1 MATAPSNL
9 KELYIADLR
18 DLWSAND
25 QMQEIVQSFSEKAQ
39 SDQLKQLFK
48 RSVTGINQHTQ
59 KFRQLVQGAQPSPSP
74 GMQGLV
80 AEATKH
86 ALESDLAPGL
96 RDLEMIAQYQRM
108 SHYGLAGFGTAAAY
122 ADALGLADD
131 AKVLRS
137 IVADIYNADEYG
149 SQLAH
154 VAQLAAS
161 QG

>member
-9 KELYIADLR
+9 KELYVADVR

-25 QMQEIVQSFSEKAQ
+25 QMQRIMQAFSEKA
-39 SDQLKQLFK
+39 SNEKLKELFK
-48 RSVTGINQHTQ
+48 KSVTGIGEHTQ
-59 KFRQLVQGAQPSPSP
+59 AVRQLVQGEEASPSP

-80 AEATKH
+80 QEATVH
-86 ALESDLAPGL
+86 ALESDLDPAL

-122 ADALGLADD
+122 AESLGLTDQAE
-131 AKVLRS
+131 KLRS
-137 IVADIYNADEYG
+137 IVSDIYKADEYS

-154 VAQLAAS
+154 LSQQVAQQS
-161 QG
+161 